1 MLPKA
6 WILHPEATESL
17 QRPLGSQYKKWWC
30 NTNRSELCLCIF
42 HNAYL
47 LVQSIQQHLVFYRY
61 GESWIDLICLMLYI
75 LFFFFPCTFFFPW
88 SWSSFSLF
96 SFLPCLSSRK
106 TFQIKLAVC
115 YGSGYHKQLPLLLCL
130 RIDVL
135 PAYRMTK
142 IKEAHSWF
150 CFSQTN
156 SSFIS
161 SIVWHQMLWLAWNL
175 S

>member
-75 LFFFFPCTFFFPW
+75 LFFFFLVLFFFLGLEVHFPF
-88 SWSSFSLF
+88 SPSF
-96 SFLPCLSSRK
+96 
-106 TFQIKLAVC
+106 
-115 YGSGYHKQLPLLLCL
+115 
-130 RIDVL
+130 
-135 PAYRMTK
+135 PAYPQEK
-142 IKEAHSWF
+142 LSKLSWLFAMVQVTTNNYHF
-150 CFSQTN
+150 CY
-156 SSFIS
+156 
-161 SIVWHQMLWLAWNL
+161 V
-175 S
+175 